1 MTQKKPYAVALAIMC
16 AMAQN
21 AWAQQ
26 SPLDGSRPP
35 TISVA
40 EASRS
45 SGMPTSSAAVEI
57 PDPGLP
63 SPQVG
68 VGSSSGVLA
77 DVVAPMPPPKPRRTF
92 KAPPA
97 QMQVDAGRNNTFAI
111 AIGHIN
117 RIVTPFEKPELV
129 TTSTATTMVQGSIV
143 YVASTMEEPIGLFIM
158 DPSAPEMAISLT
170 LVPDA
175 IEPVSTTIQL
185 NGWTGASRNIRK
197 TADPGGA
204 LAFEA
209 VHPYLET
216 LTSVM
221 KDVAKGRLPDGY
233 GIEDVSERAYKMG
246 PSCNLPGVHVRPMQ
260 ILQGSGLQV
269 IVAKATNVAPAAVE
283 VDESLCRGGGLR
295 AAAAWPRTN
304 LFHGEST
311 ELYLVVSPRQEID
324 ESSARPNVLGDN

>member
-1 MTQKKPYAVALAIMC
+1 MTHKTPYVAALAIMLG
-16 AMAQN
+16 MAHV
-21 AWAQQ
+21 AFAQQ
-26 SPLDGSRPP
+26 APLDGSRPP

-57 PDPGLP
+57 PTPGLP
-63 SPQVG
+63 VPQVG
-68 VGSSSGVLA
+68 VGSSAGVLA
-77 DVVAPMPPPKPRRTF
+77 DVVAPMPQPKPRRTF

-97 QMQVDAGRNNTFAI
+97 TLQVEAGRNNTFAI

-185 NGWTGASRNIRK
+185 SGWTGANRNVRK
-197 TADPGGA
+197 TADPAGA

-221 KDVAKGRLPDGY
+221 KDVARGRLPDGY
-233 GIEDVSERAYKMG
+233 GIEDVSERAYRME
-246 PSCNLPGVHVRPMQ
+246 PSCSMPGIHVRPMQ
-260 ILQGSGLQV
+260 VLQGSGLQV
-269 IVAKATNVAPAAVE
+269 IVAKATNVGPSAAE
-283 VDESLCRGGGLR
+283 VDESLCKGGGLR
-295 AAAAWPRTN
+295 ASAAWPVTT
-304 LFHGEST
+304 LHHGEST

-324 ESSARPNVLGDN
+324 AGSARPTVLGDR